1 MLALIDES
9 HQTITGDL
17 VMNMRLSLPN
27 VVYMAFPKTPL
38 TNKTATL
45 SKRLE
50 RNSNRPYSIRQ
61 AVGNGETV
69 PKAPF
74 RITV

>member
-27 VVYMAFPKTPL
+27 AVYMAFPKTPL

-50 RNSNRPYSIRQ
+50 HNRPYSIRQ